1 MLECVKYMFKTYGDE
16 FNDNFDMV
24 TFTNDLFYFGFNK
37 QLIETLTDL
46 AKICRGRYKG
56 VTQIKLLNT
65 ISIILTLKTSHF
77 PLGLDSVKK
86 PSRTNADNQDDS
98 MRDTIS

>member
-1 MLECVKYMFKTYGDE
+1 MLVPKHKFIKYQPIIFEAMKREIETAKPKQTGGKIAGSQTGCSLEMLACVKYMFKTYGDE

-56 VTQIKLLNT
+56 VT
-65 ISIILTLKTSHF
+65 
-77 PLGLDSVKK
+77 
-86 PSRTNADNQDDS
+86 
-98 MRDTIS
+98 